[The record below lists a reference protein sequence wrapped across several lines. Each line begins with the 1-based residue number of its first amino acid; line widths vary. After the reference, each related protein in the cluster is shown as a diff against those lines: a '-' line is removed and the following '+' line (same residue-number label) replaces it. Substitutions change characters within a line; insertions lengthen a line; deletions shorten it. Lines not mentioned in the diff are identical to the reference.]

1 MVVEALLVVYLT
13 LLFGFRPVTTTQMDL
28 RSIEIGADGYGLT
41 EAFRKGY
48 TAKTV
53 PLRRM
58 TVPWADFPE
67 VQALFQYYFTHTGE
81 KSGWK
86 YLGPKKDSATEVMK
100 YLKICAAVYGMKYH
114 EDKYITAYSLRI
126 SCCSYLFAAN
136 VTAERI
142 KLWIGWA
149 IDSNEW
155 FRYVRHVEVCEEV

>member
-1 MVVEALLVVYLT
+1 MEALLVVHLT
-13 LLFGFRPVTTTQMDL
+13 LLFGFRPVTTTRMDL
-28 RSIEIGADGYGLT
+28 RSIEMGRDGYGLT

-67 VQALFQYYFTHTGE
+67 VQVLFHYYLSHAE
-81 KSGWK
+81 DKSGWK
-86 YLGPKKDSATEVMK
+86 YLDPKRDSAGEIMKCLKLCAEVF
-100 YLKICAAVYGMKYH
+100 GMKYH

-149 IDSNEW
+149 IDSKEW
-155 FRYVRHVEVCEEV
+155 FRYVRHVELCKEV